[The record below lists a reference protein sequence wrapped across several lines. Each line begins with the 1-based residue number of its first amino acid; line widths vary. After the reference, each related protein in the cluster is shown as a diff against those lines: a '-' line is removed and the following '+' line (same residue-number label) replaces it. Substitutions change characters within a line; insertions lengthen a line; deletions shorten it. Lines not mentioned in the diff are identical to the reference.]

1 MDSRK
6 VLDKLEDDLS
16 HYLISEM
23 CKADPTK
30 RGSSEIYK
38 YKGLSLKV
46 DSQSKKQEKTVFV
59 RIGVL
64 EAEFKLG
71 SCEKCSGGLS
81 SQEEKLVQR
90 WLGGNENTT
99 KLQAV
104 FSRIKVSKKP
114 AIIPFDLENYYS

>member
-30 RGSSEIYK
+30 RASSEIYK
-38 YKGLSLKV
+38 YKGLGLKV

-81 SQEEKLVQR
+81 PQEEKLVQR